1 MPLAGHDARLR
12 LRTGLRLHFNPR
24 APCGARR
31 LTIGQLHLHPPF
43 QSTCPLRGTTMTK
56 TFCDKCGK
64 ISIHVPLAGHDGAN
78 LSCAYLPF
86 AFQSTCPLRGT
97 TTPKYFA
104 LGYKTFQSTCPLRGT
119 TGFSEIFCSTQ
130 HISIH
135 VPLAG
140 HDSGSWSCYP
150 RRNYFNPRAPCGAR
164 RSGGCSGTC
173 GSSCI
178 SIHVPLAGHD
188 PAGPA
193 RAAARQ
199 IFQSTCPLRGTTYA
213 LFHIIFVTSH
223 FNPRAPCGA
232 RPLTRAL
239 KSFISPFQSTCPL
252 RGTTSGRGQQ
262 HEEQP
267 ISIHV
272 PLAGHD
278 ARADFGCGLGVDH
291 FNPRAP
297 CGARPICLQK
307 AAFANNFNPRAPCGA
322 RRAGVD

>member
-1 MPLAGHDARLR
+1 M
-12 LRTGLRLHFNPR
+12 
-24 APCGARR
+24 RR
-31 LTIGQLHLHPPF
+31 L
-43 QSTCPLRGTTMTK
+43 
-56 TFCDKCGK
+56 D
-64 ISIHVPLAGHDGAN
+64 
-78 LSCAYLPF
+78 
-86 AFQSTCPLRGT
+86 
-97 TTPKYFA
+97 
-104 LGYKTFQSTCPLRGT
+104 
-119 TGFSEIFCSTQ
+119 
-130 HISIH
+130 
-135 VPLAG
+135 
-140 HDSGSWSCYP
+140 
-150 RRNYFNPRAPCGAR
+150 FNPRAPCGAR

-173 GSSCI
+173 GSSCISIHVPLAGHDVRSGTADRCTDI